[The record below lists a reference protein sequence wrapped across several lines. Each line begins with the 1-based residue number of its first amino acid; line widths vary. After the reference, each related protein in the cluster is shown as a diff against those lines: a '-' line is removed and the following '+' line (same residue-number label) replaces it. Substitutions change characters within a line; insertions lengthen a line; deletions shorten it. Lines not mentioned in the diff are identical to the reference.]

1 MLLKASRDSVSIQ
14 AKESVTL
21 SITHCSRSEASSSEP
36 FQKIQDLS
44 RIEQSPKI
52 IFWILE
58 KAFHQSDVF
67 DVFPF
72 KLADRVLIE
81 AEDLGSLESHQH
93 RRVVGNQELAAF
105 LDLLVKKD
113 HQCHL
118 MDR

>member
-1 MLLKASRDSVSIQ
+1 MNHILKSR
-14 AKESVTL
+14 
-21 SITHCSRSEASSSEP
+21 
-36 FQKIQDLS
+36 F
-44 RIEQSPKI
+44 EQPPKI

-58 KAFHQSDVF
+58 KAFHQPDVF

-81 AEDLGSLESHQH
+81 AEDLGSRESHQH
-93 RRVVGNQELAAF
+93 RRVGGNQELAAF
-105 LDLLVKKD
+105 LDLLMKED